1 MIWWVLL
8 LPVLWF
14 TAFRFRRRRMYELA
28 SRVPGVGEL
37 PLIGAAHKFIGSTEN
52 IMSSLKD
59 VSSTAIEKGG
69 TVRLWLG
76 PILYFVSVDPVD
88 LEMVM
93 RTCLEKDDLHRFT
106 RPVIG
111 NGAIFA
117 PVYIWKPRRK
127 ILQPAFK
134 PKIVESFVPVF
145 AKQSMKLARK
155 LGEAGGREVK
165 LRPYISSYT
174 LDSTCESSL
183 GVKINAQDDAVS
195 PFLVELGRVTQV
207 VAERIFHLWLQPEWL
222 FRFSPQYRQQRTSCA
237 VLHGFTD
244 HVIKKKREELKG
256 QQCENPKANQTID
269 LSDYD
274 SKSFLELLIHF
285 SGSEGGYSNEE
296 LREEILTLIIGSTD
310 SSAST
315 IGYAL
320 DLLAKYPHVQDKVHA
335 ELDIVFGDSDRLL
348 EKEDLIRLKYL
359 DCVIKET
366 LRLFPPAPF
375 LIRKV
380 EEETTLPSG
389 CVLPAGSGIAAS
401 VWGTQRNPK
410 YWGPD
415 ADAFDPDRFLPER
428 AALRHPCAFMAFSIG
443 PRNCIGYQYAMMSIK
458 SALSS
463 VLRFHRVKG
472 RVEEGNKPYIRVK
485 IDVMMKAVN
494 GHELTLERRTQH
506 CAQND
511 L

>member
-1 MIWWVLL
+1 MIWLVLL
-8 LPVLWF
+8 LPLLWF
-14 TAFRFRRRRMYELA
+14 AAFRYRRRRMYELA
-28 SRVPGVGEL
+28 SRLPGVGEL
-37 PLIGAAHKFIGSTEN
+37 PLIGSAHKFIGSTED

-59 VSSTAIEKGG
+59 VSYAAIEKGG
-69 TVRLWLG
+69 ITRVWLG

-93 RTCLEKDDLHRFT
+93 RTCMEKDDLHRFT

-111 NGAIFA
+111 YGSVFA
-117 PVYIWKPRRK
+117 PVSIWRPRRK

-134 PKIVESFVPVF
+134 PKIVESFVRVF
-145 AKQSMKLARK
+145 AEQSMKLAHK
-155 LGEAGGREVK
+155 LGEAGGRKVK
-165 LRPYISSYT
+165 LLPYIGAYT
-174 LDSTCESSL
+174 LDSSCETTL
-183 GVKINAQDDAVS
+183 GVKVNAQDDDMS
-195 PFLVELGRVTQV
+195 PFLVEMGRVTRV
-207 VAERIFHLWLQPEWL
+207 VAERVFHLWLQPEWL
-222 FRFSPQYRQQRTSCA
+222 FRCFPLYREQRTGCE

-244 HVIKKKREELKG
+244 HVIMKKKEELKA
-256 QQCENPKANQTID
+256 QKSKSPKADQTIG

-274 SKSFLELLIHF
+274 SMSFLELLIHF

-296 LREEILTLIIGSTD
+296 LREEILTLIIASTD
-310 SSAST
+310 STASA

-320 DLLAKYPHVQDKVHA
+320 DLLAKYPHVQDKVHE
-335 ELDIVFGDSDRLL
+335 ELDEVFGDSDRLL
-348 EKEDLIRLKYL
+348 QKEDLMGLKYL

-366 LRLFPPAPF
+366 LRLFPPGPF

-380 EEETTLPSG
+380 EQEVTLPSG
-389 CVLPAGSGIAAS
+389 HVLPAGSGLIAS

-415 ADAFDPDRFLPER
+415 ADTFDPDRFLPER

-443 PRNCIGYQYAMMSIK
+443 PRNCIGYQYALMSIK

-463 VLRFHRVKG
+463 VLRFHRVRG
-472 RVEEGNKPYIRVK
+472 RVEGGNTPHIRVK

-494 GHELTLERRTQH
+494 GHELTLERRSLR
-506 CAQND
+506 CAPKN

>member
-1 MIWWVLL
+1 MIWWVLIPL
-8 LPVLWF
+8 LWF
-14 TAFRFRRRRMYELA
+14 LTFRYRRRRMYELA
-28 SRVPGVGEL
+28 SRVPGVSEL
-37 PLIGAAHKFIGSTEN
+37 PLIGAAHKFMGNTED
-52 IMSSLKD
+52 IMSTLKEL
-59 VSSTAIEKGG
+59 SYFAIENGG
-69 TVRLWLG
+69 LMKAWLG
-76 PILYFVSVDPVD
+76 PILYFLSVDPAD
-88 LEMVM
+88 LEVVM
-93 RTCLEKDDLHRFT
+93 RTCMEKDDLHRFT

-111 NGAIFA
+111 FGAIFA
-117 PVYIWKPRRK
+117 PVSIWRPRRK

-145 AKQSMKLARK
+145 AEQSMKLARK
-155 LGEAGGREVK
+155 LGEAGGRKIK

-174 LDSTCESSL
+174 LDSTGETTL
-183 GVKINAQDDAVS
+183 GVKIDSQDDSVS
-195 PFLVELGRVTQV
+195 PFLVELGRVTRV
-207 VAERIFHLWLQPEWL
+207 LAERIFRLWLHPEWL
-222 FRFSPQYRQQRTSCA
+222 FRCSPQYRQQRTSCE

-244 HVIKKKREELKG
+244 HVIMKKREELKAE
-256 QQCENPKANQTID
+256 QKSPNANRTID

-285 SGSEGGYSNEE
+285 SGSEGGYSDEE

-310 SSAST
+310 STAST

-335 ELDIVFGDSDRLL
+335 ELDEVFGDSDRLL
-348 EKEDLIRLKYL
+348 QKEDLMRLKYL

-380 EEETTLPSG
+380 EEEVTLPSG
-389 CVLPAGSGIAAS
+389 NVLPAGSGIAAS

-415 ADAFDPDRFLPER
+415 AAAFDPDRFLPER
-428 AALRHPCAFMAFSIG
+428 AALRHPCAFMAFSTG
-443 PRNCIGYQYAMMSIK
+443 PRNCIGYQYALMSIK

-463 VLRFHRVKG
+463 VLRFHCVRG
-472 RVEEGNKPYIRVK
+472 RVEGGNKPHIRVK

-494 GHELTLERRTQH
+494 GHELTLEKRMNRG
-506 CAQND
+506 AQQQD

>member
-1 MIWWVLL
+1 FSE
-8 LPVLWF
+8 P
-14 TAFRFRRRRMYELA
+14 
-28 SRVPGVGEL
+28 
-37 PLIGAAHKFIGSTEN
+37 
-52 IMSSLKD
+52 
-59 VSSTAIEKGG
+59 
-69 TVRLWLG
+69 
-76 PILYFVSVDPVD
+76 VSVDPVD

-93 RTCLEKDDLHRFT
+93 RTCMEKDDLHRFI
-106 RPVIG
+106 RPIIG
-111 NGAIFA
+111 YGAIFA
-117 PVYIWKPRRK
+117 PVSIWRPRRK

-134 PKIVESFVPVF
+134 PKIVEIFVPVF
-145 AKQSMKLARK
+145 AEQSMKLSCK
-155 LGEAGGREVK
+155 LSETGGRKVK
-165 LRPYISSYT
+165 LLPYIGAYT
-174 LDSTCESSL
+174 LDSTCETTL

-195 PFLVELGRVTQV
+195 PFLVELGRVLQV
-207 VAERIFHLWLQPEWL
+207 ATERIFRLWLQPEWL
-222 FRFSPQYRQQRTSCA
+222 FRCSPQYRQQRAGCE

-244 HVIKKKREELKG
+244 HVIMKKREELKAK
-256 QQCENPKANQTID
+256 QSKSPESDRPID

-285 SGSEGGYSNEE
+285 SGSAGGYSNEE

-310 SSAST
+310 STAST

-320 DLLAKYPHVQDKVHA
+320 DLLAKYPHVQDKVHE
-335 ELDIVFGDSDRLL
+335 ELDEVFGDSDRLL
-348 EKEDLIRLKYL
+348 QKEDLMRLKYL
-359 DCVIKET
+359 DRVIKET

-380 EEETTLPSG
+380 EEEITLPSG
-389 CVLPAGSGIAAS
+389 RVLPAGSGIVAS

-443 PRNCIGYQYAMMSIK
+443 PRNCIGYQYALMSIK

-472 RVEEGNKPYIRVK
+472 RVERGNTPHIRVK

-494 GHELTLERRTQH
+494 GHELTLERRSQRR
-506 CAQND
+506 APKD
-511 L
+511 LQIVK